1 MSLSDLR
8 KLDLL
13 RPETEWS
20 GDLPRSTVHA
30 TLAMASA
37 LLGAGGCV
45 GMMMGDGG
53 VVTWFGL
60 AAFGV
65 ALAVFTAVNVLAIG
79 GRRTEDNP
87 SSQDD

>member
-20 GDLPRSTVHA
+20 GDLPRATVHA
-30 TLAMASA
+30 PIAMASA
-37 LLGAGGCV
+37 LLGIGGCV
-45 GMMMGDGG
+45 TMAVGDGG
-53 VVTWFGL
+53 VMTWFGL

-65 ALAVFTAVNVLAIG
+65 ALAVFTAVNVRAIG
-79 GRRTEDNP
+79 GRRTQDN
-87 SSQDD
+87 SASQDD